1 VTAII
6 RTALVTF
13 SPFRIIKG
21 LKQSLENCH
30 PLPSCELVHLVPSFL
45 SIGYSDNASLPR
57 LLFMSSPLGQFLLL
71 FMTSQ
76 LGHPDLVRIGLGQK
90 VQTQQKRP
98 EQQTG
103 FCVQAFSIKLKIA
116 LFQAQ
121 HFVGLSCDFSQGLCK
136 VQAKD
141 ADLTT
146 GDIAARL

>member
-1 VTAII
+1 
-6 RTALVTF
+6 
-13 SPFRIIKG
+13 
-21 LKQSLENCH
+21 
-30 PLPSCELVHLVPSFL
+30 
-45 SIGYSDNASLPR
+45 
-57 LLFMSSPLGQFLLL
+57 MSSPLGQFLLL

-146 GDIAARL
+146 GDIAACLWDVPFCMTVNVNQVIRHVYLHHAVHRPSTSSQ